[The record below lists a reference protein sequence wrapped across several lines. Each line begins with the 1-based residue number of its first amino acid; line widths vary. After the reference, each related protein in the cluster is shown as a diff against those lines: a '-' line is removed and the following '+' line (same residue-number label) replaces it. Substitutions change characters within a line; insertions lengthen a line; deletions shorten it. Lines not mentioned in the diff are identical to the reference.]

1 MRGNKMEKEYT
12 NQESII
18 SWITENLGSE
28 LMIPVSGKR
37 VANGFDVCIQ
47 SYLLQREFDEK

>member
-1 MRGNKMEKEYT
+1 MEKEYT

-47 SYLLQREFDEK
+47 SYLLQREFNEK